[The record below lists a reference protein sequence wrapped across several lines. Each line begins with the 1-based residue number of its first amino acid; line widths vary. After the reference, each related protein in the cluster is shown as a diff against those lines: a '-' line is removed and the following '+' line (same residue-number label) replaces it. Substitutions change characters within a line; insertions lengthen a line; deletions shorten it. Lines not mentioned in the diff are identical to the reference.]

1 MSVQARLATSRS
13 RNPVQRKTWKMSRSS
28 GSQAAKNGF
37 SSSGWYISTFFSM
50 VLGQSPLFMMIT
62 ANS

>member
-1 MSVQARLATSRS
+1 
-13 RNPVQRKTWKMSRSS
+13 MSRSS